1 MQKGPKYKKRETTM
15 PHIGDMLNTFIKKN
29 RWPKSVIA
37 RKTTRTPST
46 IEGFLKRPSL
56 QIAILWEI
64 SHATHYNFIADIAA
78 QLPAEYNSNAPN
90 PYEELT
96 ERIAMLEQQLQ
107 KMTDERDLLKEVLG
121 RR

>member
-1 MQKGPKYKKRETTM
+1 MKNPKKYTRVKDM
-15 PHIGDMLNTFIKKN
+15 PHVGELLKAFIKKN

-37 RKTTRTPST
+37 RKTLRSPVT

-78 QLPAEYNSNAPN
+78 QLPADYSSNAKDGTQ
-90 PYEELT
+90 ELQ
-96 ERIAMLEQQLQ
+96 EHIAQLEQELE
-107 KMTDERDLLKEVLG
+107 TLTRERDLLKDLIG

>member
-1 MQKGPKYKKRETTM
+1 MKNPKKYTRVKDM
-15 PHIGDMLNTFIKKN
+15 PHVGELLKAFIKKN

-37 RKTTRTPST
+37 RKTLRSPVT
-46 IEGFLKRPSL
+46 IEYFLKRPSL

-78 QLPAEYNSNAPN
+78 QLPADYDSSAPDN
-90 PYEELT
+90 TLALQEEL
-96 ERIAMLEQQLQ
+96 EQLREENKMLQAKLEEL
-107 KMTDERDLLKEVLG
+107 RHAIG

>member
-1 MQKGPKYKKRETTM
+1 MKNPKKYTRVKDM
-15 PHIGDMLNTFIKKN
+15 PHVGELLKAFIKKN

-37 RKTTRTPST
+37 RKTLRSPVT

-78 QLPAEYNSNAPN
+78 QLPADYDSSATDNTLALQEA
-90 PYEELT
+90 
-96 ERIAMLEQQLQ
+96 LEQLREENKLLRTQVE
-107 KMTDERDLLKEVLG
+107 TLKEVMRKG
-121 RR
+121 